1 MLSRRGRQHWR
12 RHCLRLCG
20 REARP
25 GGELSDHAEAAARRK
40 RVKLMD
46 FKPIYIVDTLAV
58 KPAQQIA
65 MLTLLKEEG
74 IPIMQDAGLEL
85 VGCYSTSPD
94 LDEDVLIQVTWKVR
108 DHSAFNLIR
117 KEFVTDPRWWGYSA
131 RASQLRTGGTR
142 RFFYPTPMR
151 MTV

>member
-1 MLSRRGRQHWR
+1 
-12 RHCLRLCG
+12 
-20 REARP
+20 
-25 GGELSDHAEAAARRK
+25 
-40 RVKLMD
+40 MD

-65 MLTLLKEEG
+65 MLKLLKEEG
-74 IPIMQDAGLEL
+74 IPNMQDAGLEL

-94 LDEDVLIQVTWKVR
+94 LDEDVLIQVTWKVA

>member
-1 MLSRRGRQHWR
+1 
-12 RHCLRLCG
+12 
-20 REARP
+20 
-25 GGELSDHAEAAARRK
+25 
-40 RVKLMD
+40 MD

-65 MLTLLKEEG
+65 MLKLLKEEG

-94 LDEDVLIQVTWKVR
+94 LDEDVLIQVTWKVA

-117 KEFVTDPRWWGYSA
+117 KDLRHRSTLVGLFRAGEPIAHRRHTPLLLSRPDA
-131 RASQLRTGGTR
+131 R
-142 RFFYPTPMR
+142 
-151 MTV
+151 